1 MERIDLLQRAFP
13 GLPDALLQELAC
25 KVRERTYPM
34 GTVLCKEGESED
46 VFYIIGKGRVVVSKF
61 LDGEASRILSYQDAG
76 EFFGE
81 LALVQDSPR
90 AATVV
95 TLEETTVFELNKQ
108 DFMTLLES
116 SPDMVT
122 AIMRAV
128 AARLRETDRR
138 SIQEL
143 RRKNAELNQAYQA
156 LQTEI
161 QQRSNFLTAVAHQL
175 RAPLT
180 TVKDHLKT
188 VEADDFSEE
197 RLQGVVET
205 VSDNVDDIIR
215 LVNSILFL
223 QELELIEPQFRSVA
237 VDEIV
242 RQAINE
248 IRPVAER
255 IGLSMRVEI
264 APQLLPVWGDA
275 SSLKQA
281 VLALLENAVRAS
293 LDGGEIH
300 VSATPCGH
308 VLEITV
314 RDYGLGI
321 SEAELEHLFE
331 HTPRGLAG
339 DAPWQVAAS
348 LSLPIA
354 KAVVE
359 QHKGLLLVASQEG
372 RGSTFTIR
380 LPVTTE

>member
-1 MERIDLLQRAFP
+1 MERIDLLQKAFP
-13 GLPDALLQELAC
+13 GLPDALLQELAH

-61 LDGEASRILSYQDAG
+61 LDGETSRILSYQGAG

-95 TLEETTVFELNKQ
+95 TLEETTVFELSKQ
-108 DFMTLLES
+108 DFLALLES

-161 QQRSNFLTAVAHQL
+161 QQRSAFLTTVAHQL

-180 TVKDHLKT
+180 TVKGHLKT
-188 VEADDFSEE
+188 VEADNFSEE
-197 RLQGVVET
+197 SLQGIVET

-223 QELELIEPQFRSVA
+223 QEVELIEPQFRSVA

-242 RQAINE
+242 RQTTDE
-248 IRPVAER
+248 IRPLAER
-255 IGLSMRVEI
+255 MGLSMRIEI

-281 VLALLENAVRAS
+281 VLALLENAIRAS
-293 LDGGEIH
+293 PDGGEIQ
-300 VSATPCGH
+300 VSVIPCGH
-308 VLEITV
+308 VLEIAV
-314 RDYGLGI
+314 RDYGKGI
-321 SEAELEHLFE
+321 SQTDLEHLFE
-331 HTPRGLAG
+331 HTRRGLTG

-372 RGSTFTIR
+372 HGSTFTIR